1 MSLKELIIEEIKQRG
16 PISFRDYM
24 EMCLYHPLHGFYSSG
39 NSKVGPRGDFYTS
52 PALGSLFGTLI
63 ANQLEEMWVL
73 LGKKDFVIVEY
84 GAGTGLLC
92 HDILT
97 AIAKKPDFYH
107 SVHYFIIEKNNSI
120 AWRFATDIHVTR
132 INSLNDL
139 PAFEGCILSNELI
152 DNFSVHRVFNQEIL
166 MEVCVDYE
174 SGQFRETMLPAGKNL
189 CSYFSELGVTLPKGF
204 HTEVNLEA
212 IDWIR
217 EISSHLQSGF
227 FALTFGVMA
236 LILPPSSFTSL
247 CVPMILCAYVVK
259 LQAKSSK
266 EKKRKGVGQSLTM
279 CSFVFYV
286 SMW

>member
-1 MSLKELIIEEIKQRG
+1 MIQVLHVMSLKELIIEEIKQRG

-132 INSLNDL
+132 LLSIISYLLSIYL
-139 PAFEGCILSNELI
+139 PI
-152 DNFSVHRVFNQEIL
+152 H
-166 MEVCVDYE
+166 
-174 SGQFRETMLPAGKNL
+174 
-189 CSYFSELGVTLPKGF
+189 
-204 HTEVNLEA
+204 
-212 IDWIR
+212 
-217 EISSHLQSGF
+217 
-227 FALTFGVMA
+227 
-236 LILPPSSFTSL
+236 PPSTVTI
-247 CVPMILCAYVVK
+247 VPFI
-259 LQAKSSK
+259 
-266 EKKRKGVGQSLTM
+266 
-279 CSFVFYV
+279 
-286 SMW
+286 